1 MKKTMADLI
10 QTLYYLPNLPES
22 RVTKADQKVPLT
34 RLQVIVL
41 AREFAVGRSRGTSDV
56 GDILTFADGSYTH
69 TQGAA
74 KFTAGCPER
83 DHRLRVAEIEQAWKA
98 QHEKELDADEEF
110 HRNHDGADQS

>member
-1 MKKTMADLI
+1 MKTMADLI
-10 QTLYYLPNLPES
+10 QTLYYLPNLPDN
-22 RVTKADQKVPLT
+22 RVGKAVPLT
-34 RLQVIVL
+34 RTQVVVL

-83 DHRLRVAEIEQAWKA
+83 DHRLRVAEIEQAWEA